1 MREFRFNF
9 FGAWFRQLFSSVIY
23 KNARM
28 YKLTLAER
36 DLYLVHI
43 DTIMDQKRRMLLEK
57 QKALQQTA
65 KENEYL
71 EMVRNDYKKYYDYI
85 AKQKEDQIRAMN
97 YLNEYIKEIMVKGKL
112 TDADLENAKMEQD
125 ELIQEM
131 EQIKRTLDEIV
142 TTETKDATG
151 DNMEFSNPRL

>member
-1 MREFRFNF
+1 
-9 FGAWFRQLFSSVIY
+9 
-23 KNARM
+23 M

-43 DTIMDQKRRMLLEK
+43 DTLMDEKRKMLLEK
-57 QKALQQTA
+57 QKTLQQTA

-71 EMVRNDYKKYYDYI
+71 EMVRNDYRKYYDYI

-97 YLNEYIKEIMVKGKL
+97 YLSQYIDEIIVNGKL

-131 EQIKRTLDEIV
+131 DNIKSKLDEI
-142 TTETKDATG
+142 TELQQDEAAEDIDYHDNDGDAE
-151 DNMEFSNPRL
+151 DSDIII